1 MSIRR
6 AESGFTLIE
15 LIVAIVIISI
25 GVVGVLAAYISSV
38 KGSADAVVGKQL
50 VSIAEEMMEEVLLK
64 PHAVNGGAPAN
75 ALTACGPGASRAAF
89 DDIRDYN
96 GYQTT
101 GICDIDGG
109 AVSGLS
115 GYGVAVQVQTVNLGG
130 IANTLRV
137 TVTAS
142 RGTQNLVLDGF
153 RTAY

>member
-6 AESGFTLIE
+6 AQSGFTLIE

-38 KGSADAVVGKQL
+38 RGSADAVVGKQL

-64 PHAVNGGAPAN
+64 PHAVNGGAPTN
-75 ALTACGPGASRAAF
+75 ALTACGVDASRAAF

-109 AVSGLS
+109 AVAGLT
-115 GYGVAVQVQTVNLGG
+115 GYGVAVQVQTVNFGG
-130 IANTLRV
+130 IANALRV
-137 TVTAS
+137 TVTAR
-142 RGTQNLVLDGF
+142 RGAQSFVLDGF
-153 RTAY
+153 RTDY

>member
-6 AESGFTLIE
+6 AQSGFTLIE

-38 KGSADAVVGKQL
+38 RGSADAVVGKQL

-75 ALTACGPGASRAAF
+75 APTACGAGASRAAF

-101 GICDIDGG
+101 GICDIDGA
-109 AVSGLS
+109 AVAGLI
-115 GYGVAVQVQTVNLGG
+115 GYGVAVQVQTVNFGG
-130 IANTLRV
+130 IANALRV

-142 RGTQNLVLDGF
+142 RGTQNFVLDGF
-153 RTAY
+153 RTDY